1 MTSVNEE
8 QAEFWG
14 NSEQGT
20 KWLTYEDQ
28 LDHAFAPV
36 LDLVL
41 NRAAL
46 SAGMKVLDIGCGT
59 GVSAIAAARA
69 VGPNGHVL
77 AADISQPFLDRAAKR
92 AESNG
97 IQTITFQHAD
107 AQTFAFEPGQMD
119 AAISRFGV
127 MFFCDSIAAF
137 RNIALALKPGGQMTF
152 ASWGPLDVNPWFKI
166 PHVAAVRRM
175 GQPPR
180 VDRYAPGPLAFHDI
194 DHVKG
199 LMTQAGLSEIT
210 GDAITVNL
218 TGFGGVEGTARLV
231 TRVGP
236 AGRVVAHFEGSE
248 ADTDAIQEAVAKE
261 FRQYKSGSEILIPA
275 MINLYQARRAE

>member
-20 KWLTYEDQ
+20 KWLTYEAQ

-41 NRAAL
+41 DRAAL
-46 SAGMKVLDIGCGT
+46 SAGMQVLDIGCGT
-59 GVSAIAAARA
+59 GLSSIAAARA
-69 VGPNGHVL
+69 VGAEGHVL

-107 AQTFAFEPGQMD
+107 AQTYAFEPGQMD

-127 MFFCDSIAAF
+127 MFFSDSIAAF

-218 TGFGGVEGTARLV
+218 TDFGGVEGTARLV

>member
-41 NRAAL
+41 DRAAL
-46 SAGMKVLDIGCGT
+46 SAGMQVLDIGCGT

-107 AQTFAFEPGQMD
+107 AQTYAFEPGQMD

-127 MFFCDSIAAF
+127 MFFNDSIAAF
-137 RNIALALKPGGQMTF
+137 RNIASALKPGGQMTF

-210 GDAITVNL
+210 GDAITANL

>member
-1 MTSVNEE
+1 MTENEE

-14 NSEQGT
+14 KSELGA
-20 KWLTYEDQ
+20 KWLTFEDQ

-41 NRAAL
+41 SRAAL
-46 SAGMKVLDIGCGT
+46 SPGMRVLDVGCGT
-59 GVSAIAAARA
+59 GVSAMAAARA
-69 VGPNGHVL
+69 VGDDGHVL

-97 IQTITFQHAD
+97 LRTLTFQHAD
-107 AQTFAFEPGQMD
+107 AQTYAFEPGQID

-127 MFFCDSIAAF
+127 MFFNDSVAAF
-137 RNIALALKPGGQMTF
+137 RNIASALKPGGQMTF
-152 ASWGPLDVNPWFKI
+152 AAWGPLEVNPWFKI

-180 VDRYAPGPLAFHDI
+180 VDRYAPGPLAFHDL

-199 LMTQAGLSEIT
+199 LMTQAGLSNVT
-210 GDAITVNL
+210 GEAVPVNL
-218 TGFGGVEGTARLV
+218 TGFGGVEATANLV

-236 AGRVVAHFEGSE
+236 AGRVVAHFEGGE
-248 ADTDAIQEAVAKE
+248 ADTDAIQATVAEE
-261 FRQYKSGSEILIPA
+261 FRQYQSGSDVLIPA
-275 MINLYQARRAE
+275 TINLYQARHPG

>member
-1 MTSVNEE
+1 MAENEE

-14 NSEQGT
+14 KSEQGA
-20 KWLTYEDQ
+20 KWLTFEDQ

-41 NRAAL
+41 SRAAL
-46 SAGMKVLDIGCGT
+46 SPGMQVLDIGCGT

-69 VGPNGHVL
+69 VGAEGHVL

-92 AESNG
+92 AESEG
-97 IQTITFQHAD
+97 LRTLTFQYAD
-107 AQTFAFEPGQMD
+107 AQTFAFEPGQID

-127 MFFCDSIAAF
+127 MFFDDSVAAL
-137 RNIALALKPGGQMTF
+137 RNIANALKPGGQMTF
-152 ASWGPLDVNPWFKI
+152 AAWGPLADNPWFRI
-166 PHVAAVRRM
+166 PHVAAVQRM

-180 VDRYAPGPLAFHDI
+180 VDRYAPGPLAFHDL

-199 LMTQAGLSEIT
+199 LMTQAGLSDVT
-210 GDAITVNL
+210 GEAVPVNL
-218 TGFGGVEGTARLV
+218 TGFGGVEATALLV

-236 AGRVVAHFEGSE
+236 AGRVVAHFEGDE
-248 ADTDAIQEAVAKE
+248 ADTDAIQATVAEE
-261 FRQYKSGSEILIPA
+261 FRQYQSGSDVLVPA
-275 MINLYQARRAE
+275 TINLYQARRVE

>member
-1 MTSVNEE
+1 MTSENQE

-92 AESNG
+92 AERDG
-97 IQTITFQHAD
+97 LQTLTFQHAD
-107 AQTFAFEPGQMD
+107 AQSYAFAPDQMD

-127 MFFCDSIAAF
+127 MFFGDSVAAF
-137 RNIALALKPGGQMTF
+137 RNIASALKPGGQMTF
-152 ASWGPLDVNPWFKI
+152 ASWGPLDANPWFKI

-199 LMTQAGLSEIT
+199 LMIQAGLSDIT
-210 GDAITVNL
+210 GVAVTLNL
-218 TGFGGVEGTARLV
+218 TGFGGVEGTAHLV

-236 AGRVVAHFEGSE
+236 AGRVVAHFDGNE
-248 ADTDAIQEAVAKE
+248 ADTDAIQQAVAEE
-261 FRQYKSGSEILIPA
+261 FRQYQSSSNVLIPA
-275 MINLYQARRAE
+275 TINLYQARRAD

>member
-1 MTSVNEE
+1 MAENEE

-14 NSEQGT
+14 KSEQGA
-20 KWLTYEDQ
+20 KWLTFEDQ

-46 SAGMKVLDIGCGT
+46 SPGMRVLDIGCGT
-59 GVSAIAAARA
+59 GVSAIATARA
-69 VGPNGHVL
+69 VGAEGHVL

-92 AESNG
+92 AESERLR
-97 IQTITFQHAD
+97 TLTFQYAD

-127 MFFCDSIAAF
+127 MFFNDSVAAL
-137 RNIALALKPGGQMTF
+137 RNIANALKPGGQMTF
-152 ASWGPLDVNPWFKI
+152 AAWGPLADNPWFKI
-166 PHVAAVRRM
+166 PHVAAVQRM

-180 VDRYAPGPLAFHDI
+180 VDRYAPGPLAFHDL

-199 LMTQAGLSEIT
+199 LMTQAGLSDVT
-210 GDAITVNL
+210 GEAVPVDL
-218 TGFGGVEGTARLV
+218 TGFGGVEATAHLV

-236 AGRVVAHFEGSE
+236 AGRVVAHFEGDA
-248 ADTDAIQEAVAKE
+248 ADTDAIQATVAEE
-261 FRQYKSGSEILIPA
+261 FRQYQSGSDVLVPA
-275 MINLYQARRAE
+275 TINLYQARRAE